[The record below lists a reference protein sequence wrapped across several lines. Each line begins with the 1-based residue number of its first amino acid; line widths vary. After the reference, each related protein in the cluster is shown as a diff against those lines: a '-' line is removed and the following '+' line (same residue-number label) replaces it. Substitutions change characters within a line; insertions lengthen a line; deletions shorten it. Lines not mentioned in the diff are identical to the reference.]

1 MIANI
6 LADLGVAFGFLILTH
21 GPAVAV
27 FFAVAMVATLTA
39 VVAVHHL
46 RRDKPAPA
54 PTPKSPAVAPR
65 VYGSRRPAQHRRT
78 SFVRHVAD
86 YRKTGANR

>member
-1 MIANI
+1 MIA
-6 LADLGVAFGFLILTH
+6 DLFVAAGFLVLAH
-21 GPAVAV
+21 GLAVAV
-27 FFAVAMVATLTA
+27 FFAVVMVATLAA

-54 PTPKSPAVAPR
+54 PTAESPAVAPR
-65 VYGSRRPAQHRRT
+65 VYGSRRPSQHRRT
-78 SFVRHVAD
+78 SFVRHVTS